1 MAKASPTHVVLPKG
15 VLATEFIQI
24 ISHMLPKELSLG
36 VSFAQQ
42 IWDNHSHHKCNA
54 VMRFVTIFFDDE
66 DAIC

>member
-42 IWDNHSHHKCNA
+42 I
-54 VMRFVTIFFDDE
+54 
-66 DAIC
+66 